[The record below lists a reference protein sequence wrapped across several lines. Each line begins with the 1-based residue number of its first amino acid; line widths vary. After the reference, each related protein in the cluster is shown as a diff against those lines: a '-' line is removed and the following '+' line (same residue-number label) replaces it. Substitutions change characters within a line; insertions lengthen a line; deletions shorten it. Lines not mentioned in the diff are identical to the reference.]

1 MKLKTGADTQLE
13 VVDLTEEIPMSQN
26 RNQQMLSQ
34 QSQHT
39 LSNWDPKSVVSKAY
53 APLLAKMRA
62 PITQPSSIYP
72 QLLTNGELLAGL
84 IGNESDM
91 ES

>member
-1 MKLKTGADTQLE
+1 
-13 VVDLTEEIPMSQN
+13 MSQN

-34 QSQHT
+34 QSQSS
-39 LSNWDPKSVVSKAY
+39 LNNWDPKSVVSKGF
-53 APLLAKMRA
+53 APLISKMRNS
-62 PITQPSSIYP
+62 ITQPSTVYP

-91 ES
+91 EQ